1 MSVALLVV
9 THENIGRDM
18 LAVTASILNETPKN
32 IACVEIPMDANVDDM
47 KHRIFEALAGLETDD
62 GVLVLTDSY
71 GSTPCNIAGEFVRGD
86 DRVLISGLN
95 LPMLVRVMNYRAQSL
110 DELKDIAIEGG
121 RNGITTGTA

>member
-47 KHRIFEALAGLETDD
+47 KHRILEALAGLETDD

-71 GSTPCNIAGEFVRGD
+71 GSTPCNIAGEFVHGD

>member
-47 KHRIFEALAGLETDD
+47 KHRILEALAGLETDD

-110 DELKDIAIEGG
+110 EELKDIAIEGG